1 MSFRVVAAS
10 RAKNNF
16 GEMIKRV
23 YQDEETQ
30 VIERGGLP
38 VAAIVSISALIGI
51 QSLVTRETLAAGVVG
66 PDERVSRSEALAMY
80 TAHHFREEE
89 ENLFS
94 HARASGIDL
103 DALGRRIAQRRAE
116 LEVEDYPECGASG

>member
-1 MSFRVVAAS
+1 MSIRVVPAS

-38 VAAIVSISALIGI
+38 VAAIVSISDLERLYPDSMKELPQLATSAKRQQAAQRLYALLNKMQQGNE
-51 QSLVTRETLAAGVVG
+51 QF
-66 PDERVSRSEALAMY
+66 SEAEVDADI
-80 TAHHFREEE
+80 AKAVEEV
-89 ENLFS
+89 
-94 HARASGIDL
+94 
-103 DALGRRIAQRRAE
+103 RRSRRKK
-116 LEVEDYPECGASG
+116 